1 MSPTNITFDSDVF
14 VWGILSLC
22 QVHNALPNS
31 LNTGDAGRA
40 NQRPQY
46 RDAGQIKDPNTGG
59 MQAGQIK
66 DLTYTVGFVGS
77 VRSSLSLCPQILAY
91 LLMNKPNNTMVLDLV
106 FKNPLRWDVGNIR
119 RH

>member
-1 MSPTNITFDSDVF
+1 MTFDCDVF

-46 RDAGQIKDPNTGG
+46 RDAGQIKDLNIGD
-59 MQAGQIK
+59 AGQIK
-66 DLTYTVGFVGS
+66 DLNIEMQGKSKTSHTVGFVGS
-77 VRSSLSLCPQILAY
+77 VRSSLPLCPQILAY
-91 LLMNKPNNTMVLDLV
+91 LLMNKPNN
-106 FKNPLRWDVGNIR
+106 
-119 RH
+119 